1 MSMII
6 TFIILVVFWIFMS
19 GLLDPWHFGLG
30 LLSCALVSY
39 MSHDLLF
46 QDFTLR
52 PKLTEYRRFIQY
64 LPWLFYQI
72 FLANVYV
79 VKLALSPRMKD
90 KIYPHVVKFKTRLKN
105 ELALVVFA
113 DSITLTPGTITVL
126 LEDDIFYVHAI
137 DIGVTESL
145 PGEMEERVGHIFGED

>member
-1 MSMII
+1 MPRPPVAAVKSPEHCNLGRTQVSVLFMSMII

-46 QDFTLR
+46 PGFAARSCGPNLLNTGASYNTFPGCSTR
-52 PKLTEYRRFIQY
+52 SSSPMST
-64 LPWLFYQI
+64 WST
-72 FLANVYV
+72 
-79 VKLALSPRMKD
+79 ALSPRMQD
-90 KIYPHVVKFKTRLKN
+90 KIYPHVVNSRLKN

-113 DSITLTPGTITVL
+113 DSITSPREPSARPAGK
-126 LEDDIFYVHAI
+126 
-137 DIGVTESL
+137 
-145 PGEMEERVGHIFGED
+145 